1 MYTCQGLV
9 LIEWGKPPMT
19 QVVTVG
25 TNAGLEGN
33 METIGEYR
41 AHPGSINLV
50 ILKTEILSALSAV
63 GSATT
68 MEELQ
73 QADAAYK
80 KALCTARSMGY
91 RPHIRATGGQQI
103 QVEWVAVGEATFCE
117 GHVNIA
123 RQAPMTSK
131 RDRG

>member
-1 MYTCQGLV
+1 MYTCQGLA
-9 LIEWGKPPMT
+9 LSELGEPPVA

-33 METIGEYR
+33 METIGEHR

-50 ILKTEILSALSAV
+50 ILKIEILSALSAV

-68 MEELQ
+68 VEELE

-80 KALCTARSMGY
+80 KALCTARIMGY
-91 RPHIRATGGQQI
+91 RPHIRATDGQQI
-103 QVEWVAVGEATFCE
+103 QVEWVALGKATFCE
-117 GHVNIA
+117 GH
-123 RQAPMTSK
+123 QY
-131 RDRG
+131 